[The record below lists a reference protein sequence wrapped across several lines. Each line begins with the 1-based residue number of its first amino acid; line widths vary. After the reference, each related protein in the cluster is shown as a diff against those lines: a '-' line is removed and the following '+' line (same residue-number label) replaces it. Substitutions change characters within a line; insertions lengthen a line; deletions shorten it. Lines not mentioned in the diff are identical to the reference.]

1 MARITVDGSPAA
13 TSGELPEVGTRA
25 PDFRLVDPDMADV
38 GLADFAGKRKILSV
52 ILSIA
57 TPVCRAS
64 NRAFNERAAAL
75 DNTVVLI
82 VSVDTPFA
90 LKGYCEA
97 EGIDGVHLLSTL
109 RTRAFAK
116 DYGTLITEGPLEGA
130 MCRAVIVL
138 DESDTILHTELVAEI
153 GNEPDYDAVF
163 AALSR
168 RS

>member
-1 MARITVDGSPAA
+1 MARITVDGSPA
-13 TSGELPEVGTRA
+13 TTRGDLPAVGTRA

-38 GLADFAGKRKILSV
+38 RLADFAGKRKVISV

-64 NRAFNERAAAL
+64 NRRFNEAVAAL
-75 DNTVVLI
+75 QDTVVLI

-90 LKGYCEA
+90 LKGYCDA

-109 RTRAFAK
+109 RTRAFAE
-116 DYGTLITEGPLEGA
+116 DYGTLINEGPLEGA

-138 DESDTILHTELVAEI
+138 DEDDTILHTELVAEI
-153 GNEPDYDAVF
+153 GHEPDYDAVF

-168 RS
+168 GS